1 LINQIDNIDT
11 EQRILV
17 AARVIFQQKGFSGAR
32 MDSIAQEAGVNK
44 AMLHYYFRSKEK
56 LFDGVFKEALGH
68 FISKVITILD
78 GKLPLDLKIYKVVDV
93 YTTMLS
99 NNGHLPLFV
108 LSEIRE
114 NPGMAVKMLK
124 AEENKSFQN
133 LALQLKEEYEKG
145 NIVEITVYEFF
156 VNLVSLTVFPFLV
169 RPLMEDVF
177 GLEVVKFDQMILSRR
192 KKVPKMIIEMLRA

>member
-1 LINQIDNIDT
+1 MINQIDNIDT

-192 KKVPKMIIEMLRA
+192 KKVPKIK